1 MLDTSSSIG
10 ADNFESMKMFTLG
23 FVNILKIG
31 PNDTQVGV
39 ILFGS
44 TATVEFYL
52 NSYSTKETLLDAM
65 QSITY
70 RGGGTNTADG
80 LCKLVSEGYT
90 TQHGARLSSAGV
102 FRLAVVMTDG
112 HSTEALSDCSF
123 QSTLEAAEAVHKFEP
138 SILVY
143 VIGVTNDIEYQ
154 ELAAIATRPEYISN
168 ISSFDSHLLQE
179 IQQQQTY
186 DLCYEGR
193 PKKYCTSPIKIIIMN
208 GR

>member
-1 MLDTSSSIG
+1 MLDTSGSIG
-10 ADNFESMKMFTLG
+10 AADFESVKNFTID
-23 FVNILKIG
+23 FVNTLKIG

-39 ILFGS
+39 ILFGY

-70 RGGGTNTADG
+70 RGGDTNTVDG

-90 TQHGARLSSAGV
+90 TQHGARLSSASV

-112 HSTEALSDCSF
+112 RSNEVLSNCSF

-143 VIGVTNDIEYQ
+143 AIGVTNNVNFQ

-193 PKKYCTSPIKIIIMN
+193 PNK
-208 GR
+208 